1 MHRLSKLVLKKIR
14 IFLYSKFSI
23 GLIFFLILGNI
34 STQAMDCD
42 DLGLEK
48 EYIRLK
54 KLNRSKNNY
63 KVILLADSLLEII
76 SKNGK
81 STCKLRF
88 QIEIEKGES
97 LELQLKFED
106 AMNLYYNLIRNAEP
120 LAHWD
125 MVANAHISLARIQ
138 EFIDRFGDCLHHLKL
153 ANTLI
158 KEHRLYKI
166 ESFYCVRYSS
176 YLRSIGK
183 DSSRFYAQKAVE
195 LGRRDT
201 INASIADGN
210 LLLGL
215 LTEEVDTSIFY
226 FKRAI
231 DAYLVEHNY
240 RVAATQA
247 CNIVE
252 KLLKVGKM
260 SESVEQL
267 AYAKQL
273 IEQMPIKDK
282 EYYSILSRIYLIKTT
297 IFEKKNMIDS
307 AYFYL
312 KKSNEN
318 EEKSKW
324 IIDKETVTNNAIN
337 FAIEKEQDKLET
349 SERISRILK
358 VGLGVM
364 SVLMLALGWSV
375 FNNYSKRKKIAIQNK
390 KISEADQKKAVLLT
404 EIHHRVK
411 NNLQLVIGLMT
422 LYGKKKENH
431 QLKTYFDEISTKINS
446 ISTIHDLLSTSGEFE
461 KLDMK
466 VYLENL
472 TNNFKN
478 LFPAQNQ
485 FLTEYDFKNID
496 LTIETI
502 LPLGIIFT
510 ELISNSIKHNNS
522 GQETSIKVSIIRVEE
537 KYVLFY
543 ADNGPGYHETYTTKG
558 IKNKLGLSL
567 INNMVRQL
575 KAEHSF
581 YNDNG
586 AVFKMIFQEKIV
598 SKI

>member
-1 MHRLSKLVLKKIR
+1 MLNKIR
-14 IFLYSKFSI
+14 LCLCRKFTI
-23 GLIFFLILGNI
+23 GLILFMISGNI
-34 STQAMDCD
+34 SAQAVDCD

-48 EYIRLK
+48 EYTLLK
-54 KLNRSKNNY
+54 QLNRSKNNY
-63 KVILLADSLLEII
+63 KAILLADSLLAII
-76 SKNGK
+76 SQNGK

-97 LELQLKFED
+97 LELQSKFED
-106 AMNLYYNLIRNAEP
+106 AMNLYYNLIRKAEP
-120 LAHWD
+120 LTYWD
-125 MVANAHISLARIQ
+125 VVANAHISLARIQ
-138 EFIDRFGDCLHHLKL
+138 EFIDRFDDCLYHLSL

-183 DSSRFYAQKAVE
+183 DSSKYYAQKAVE
-195 LGRRDT
+195 LGHRDT
-201 INASIADGN
+201 NNTSIADGN

-215 LTEEVDTSIFY
+215 LAEEVDTSIFY

-231 DAYLVEHNY
+231 DAYLLEYNY
-240 RVAATQA
+240 RVAASQTY
-247 CNIVE
+247 NIA
-252 KLLKVGKM
+252 KRLLKAGRM
-260 SESVEQL
+260 TESMEQL
-267 AYAKQL
+267 AYAEQL

-282 EYYSILSRIYLIKTT
+282 EYYNILSLICGIKTT
-297 IFEKKNMIDS
+297 VFEKKNMIDS

-318 EEKSKW
+318 EEKSKFS
-324 IIDKETVTNNAIN
+324 IDKETVTNNAIN
-337 FAIEKEQDKLET
+337 FAIEKEQDKLKT
-349 SERISRILK
+349 SEKISRILK

-375 FNNYSKRKKIAIQNK
+375 FNNYSKRKEIATQNEKIY
-390 KISEADQKKAVLLT
+390 EADQKKAVLLT

-422 LYGKKKENH
+422 LYGNKKENH
-431 QLKTYFDEISTKINS
+431 RLKTYFDEISIKINS

-485 FLTEYDFKNID
+485 FLIEYDVQNID
-496 LTIETI
+496 LTIETV

-510 ELISNSIKHNNS
+510 ELISNSLKHNNS
-522 GQETSIKVSIIRVEE
+522 DQETSIKVSIKRVEE

-543 ADNGPGYHETYTTKG
+543 ADNGPGYHETDTTKG
-558 IKNKLGLSL
+558 IKNKLGISL

-575 KAEHSF
+575 QAEHSH

-586 AVFKMIFQEKIV
+586 AVFKMIFQEKTV

>member
-1 MHRLSKLVLKKIR
+1 MEIGVCKILSR
-14 IFLYSKFSI
+14 KFTI
-23 GLIFFLILGNI
+23 GLILFMILGNI
-34 STQAMDCD
+34 SAQAMDCD

-48 EYIRLK
+48 EYTLLM
-54 KLNRSKNNY
+54 KLNRSKNSY
-63 KVILLADSLLEII
+63 KAILLADSLLAII
-76 SKNGK
+76 RNNGK

-97 LELQLKFED
+97 LELQSKFED
-106 AMNLYYNLIRNAEP
+106 AMNLYYNLIRKAEP
-120 LAHWD
+120 LTYWD
-125 MVANAHISLARIQ
+125 MVAKAHISLARIQ
-138 EFIDRFGDCLHHLKL
+138 EFIDRSGDCLHHLTL
-153 ANTLI
+153 ANKLI

-166 ESFYCVRYSS
+166 ESYYCVRYSS

-183 DSSRFYAQKAVE
+183 DSAMFYARKAVA
-195 LGRRDT
+195 LGQRDT
-201 INASIADGN
+201 VNKSIADGN
-210 LLLGL
+210 LLLGVL
-215 LTEEVDTSIFY
+215 ANEVDTSIFY
-226 FKRAI
+226 FKRSI
-231 DAYLVEHNY
+231 DAYLLDHDY
-240 RVAATQA
+240 RVAAEQTN
-247 CNIVE
+247 NIA
-252 KLLKVGKM
+252 KRLLKVGKM
-260 SESVEQL
+260 TEAMKQI
-267 AYAKQL
+267 AYAEQL
-273 IEQMPIKDK
+273 IEQMPLKD
-282 EYYSILSRIYLIKTT
+282 ELYYEVLSRIYRIKTT

-324 IIDKETVTNNAIN
+324 IIDKETVTNNAIK
-337 FAIEKEQDKLET
+337 FAVEKEQDKLKT
-349 SERISRILK
+349 SEKISKILK

-364 SVLMLALGWSV
+364 SFLMLALGWSL
-375 FNNYSKRKKIAIQNK
+375 FNNYAKRKKIAAQNK
-390 KISEADQKKAVLLT
+390 KIYEADQRKAVLLT

-422 LYGKKKENH
+422 LYGNKKENQ

-478 LFPAQNQ
+478 LFPSQNQ
-485 FLTEYDFKNID
+485 FLIEYDVQNIN
-496 LTIETI
+496 LTIETV

-510 ELISNSIKHNNS
+510 ELISNSIKHNNLA
-522 GQETSIKVSIIRVEE
+522 QETSIKVSITRVEE
-537 KYVLFY
+537 KYILVY
-543 ADNGPGYHETYTTKG
+543 ADNGPGYNETYTTKG

-575 KAEHSF
+575 QAEHSH

-586 AVFKMIFQEKIV
+586 AVFKMIFQEKAV

>member
-1 MHRLSKLVLKKIR
+1 M
-14 IFLYSKFSI
+14 
-23 GLIFFLILGNI
+23 ILGNI
-34 STQAMDCD
+34 SAQAMDCD

-48 EYIRLK
+48 EYTLLK
-54 KLNRSKNNY
+54 KLNRSKNND
-63 KVILLADSLLEII
+63 KAILLADSLLAII

-81 STCKLRF
+81 ATCKLTF
-88 QIEIEKGES
+88 QIELEKGES
-97 LELQLKFED
+97 LELQTKFED
-106 AMNLYYNLIRNAEP
+106 AMNLYYNLIRKAEP
-120 LAHWD
+120 LTYWD
-125 MVANAHISLARIQ
+125 MAANAHISLARIQ
-138 EFIDRFGDCLHHLKL
+138 EFIDRSEDCQYHLKL

-158 KEHRLYKI
+158 QEHRLLNI
-166 ESFYCVRYSS
+166 ESYYCVRYSS
-176 YLRSIGK
+176 YLRSIDK

-195 LGRRDT
+195 FGQRDT
-201 INASIADGN
+201 NNKSISDGN
-210 LLLGL
+210 LLLGIL
-215 LTEEVDTSIFY
+215 ANEVDTSIFY

-231 DAYLVEHNY
+231 DAYLLDYDY
-240 RVAATQA
+240 RVAAELTN
-247 CNIVE
+247 NIAMR
-252 KLLKVGKM
+252 LLNIGKM
-260 SESVEQL
+260 TETMEQL
-267 AYAKQL
+267 AYAEQL
-273 IEQMPIKDK
+273 IEQMPVKDK
-282 EYYSILSRIYLIKTT
+282 SYYEVLSRIYRIKTT
-297 IFEKKNMIDS
+297 VFEKKNMIDS

-324 IIDKETVTNNAIN
+324 SIDKETVTNNAIN
-337 FAIEKEQDKLET
+337 FAVEKEQDKLKT
-349 SERISRILK
+349 SEKISRILK

-375 FNNYSKRKKIAIQNK
+375 FNNYSKRKKIATQNK
-390 KISEADQKKAVLLT
+390 KIFEADQKKAVLLT

-422 LYGKKKENH
+422 LYGNKKENH
-431 QLKTYFDEISTKINS
+431 SLKTYFDEISTKINS

-485 FLTEYDFKNID
+485 FLIEYDVQNIL
-496 LTIETI
+496 LTIETV

-510 ELISNSIKHNNS
+510 ELISNSLKHNNS
-522 GQETSIKVSIIRVEE
+522 GQETSIKVSIKRVEE

-543 ADNGPGYHETYTTKG
+543 ADNGPGYNETNTNKG
-558 IKNKLGLSL
+558 DKHKLGLSL

-575 KAEHSF
+575 QAEHSH
-581 YNDNG
+581 YNDHG
-586 AVFKMIFQEKIV
+586 AVFKMIFQEKTV

>member
-1 MHRLSKLVLKKIR
+1 MIS
-14 IFLYSKFSI
+14 
-23 GLIFFLILGNI
+23 GNI
-34 STQAMDCD
+34 SAQAIDCD

-48 EYIRLK
+48 EYTVLK

-63 KVILLADSLLEII
+63 KAILLADSLLAII
-76 SKNGK
+76 SQNGK
-81 STCKLRF
+81 STCKLTF
-88 QIEIEKGES
+88 LIELEKGES
-97 LELQLKFED
+97 LELQSKFED
-106 AMNLYYNLIRNAEP
+106 AMNLYYNLIRKAEP
-120 LAHWD
+120 LTYWD
-125 MVANAHISLARIQ
+125 VVANAHISLARIQ
-138 EFIDRFGDCLHHLKL
+138 EFIDRFDDCLYHLKL

-166 ESFYCVRYSS
+166 ESFYSVRYSS

-183 DSSRFYAQKAVE
+183 DSSKYYAQKAVE
-195 LGRRDT
+195 LGHRDT
-201 INASIADGN
+201 NNTSIADGN

-215 LTEEVDTSIFY
+215 LAEEVDTSIFY

-231 DAYLVEHNY
+231 DAYLLEYNY
-240 RVAATQA
+240 RVAASQTY
-247 CNIVE
+247 NIA
-252 KLLKVGKM
+252 KRLLKAGRM
-260 SESVEQL
+260 TESMEQL
-267 AYAKQL
+267 AYAEQL

-282 EYYSILSRIYLIKTT
+282 EYYNILSLIYGIKTT
-297 IFEKKNMIDS
+297 VFEKKNMIDS

-318 EEKSKW
+318 EEKSKFS
-324 IIDKETVTNNAIN
+324 IDKETVTNNAIN
-337 FAIEKEQDKLET
+337 FAIEKEQDKLKT
-349 SERISRILK
+349 SEKISRILK

-375 FNNYSKRKKIAIQNK
+375 FNNYSKRKEIATQNEKIY
-390 KISEADQKKAVLLT
+390 EADQKKAVLLT

-422 LYGKKKENH
+422 LYGNKKENH
-431 QLKTYFDEISTKINS
+431 RLKTYFDEISIKINS

-485 FLTEYDFKNID
+485 FLIEYDVQNID
-496 LTIETI
+496 LTIETV

-510 ELISNSIKHNNS
+510 ELISNSLKHNNS
-522 GQETSIKVSIIRVEE
+522 GQETSIKVSIKRVEE

-543 ADNGPGYHETYTTKG
+543 ADNGPGYHETDTTKG
-558 IKNKLGLSL
+558 IKNKLGISL

-575 KAEHSF
+575 QAEHSH

-586 AVFKMIFQEKIV
+586 AVFKMIFQEKTV

>member
-1 MHRLSKLVLKKIR
+1 MLKKIR
-14 IFLYSKFSI
+14 LFLCRRFTI
-23 GLIFFLILGNI
+23 GLILFMISGNI
-34 STQAMDCD
+34 SAQALDCE

-48 EYIRLK
+48 EYTLLK
-54 KLNRSKNNY
+54 KLNRSKNNNSA
-63 KVILLADSLLEII
+63 ILLADSILAII
-76 SKNGK
+76 KKNGK
-81 STCKLRF
+81 STCKLIF
-88 QIEIEKGES
+88 QIELEKGES
-97 LELQLKFED
+97 LELQNRFED
-106 AMNLYYNLIRNAEP
+106 AMNLYYNLIRKAEP
-120 LAHWD
+120 LAYWD

-138 EFIDRFGDCLHHLKL
+138 EFIDRLGDCLYHLKL

-158 KEHRLYKI
+158 KEHRLFNI
-166 ESFYCVRYSS
+166 ESFYSVRYSS

-183 DSSRFYAQKAVE
+183 DSSRYYAQKAVE
-195 LGRRDT
+195 LGHRDT
-201 INASIADGN
+201 NNASIADGN

-215 LTEEVDTSIFY
+215 LAEEVDSSIFY

-231 DAYLVEHNY
+231 DAYLLEHNY
-240 RVAATQA
+240 LIAASQTY
-247 CNIVE
+247 NIA
-252 KLLKVGKM
+252 KRLLQVGKM
-260 SESVEQL
+260 AEAMEQL
-267 AYAKQL
+267 AYAEQL

-282 EYYSILSRIYLIKTT
+282 NYYKILSLIYGIKTT
-297 IFEKKNMIDS
+297 VFEKKNMIDS
-307 AYFYL
+307 AFFYL

-318 EEKSKW
+318 EEKSKF
-324 IIDKETVTNNAIN
+324 IIDKETVTANAIN
-337 FAIEKEQDKLET
+337 FAIEKEKDKLKT
-349 SERISRILK
+349 SEKISRMLK

-375 FNNYSKRKKIAIQNK
+375 FNNNSKRKKIATQNK
-390 KISEADQKKAVLLT
+390 KIYEADQKKAVLLT

-422 LYGKKKENH
+422 LYGNKKENSL
-431 QLKTYFDEISTKINS
+431 LKTYFDEISIKINS

-466 VYLENL
+466 IYLENL

-485 FLTEYDFKNID
+485 FLVECDIQNID
-496 LTIETI
+496 LTIETV

-510 ELISNSIKHNNS
+510 ELISNSLKHNNS
-522 GQETSIKVSIIRVEE
+522 GQETSIKVSIKRVEE

-543 ADNGPGYHETYTTKG
+543 ADNGPGYHETDTTKG
-558 IKNKLGLSL
+558 TKNKLGISL

-575 KAEHSF
+575 QAEHSH

-586 AVFKMIFQEKIV
+586 AVFKMIFQEKTV

>member
-1 MHRLSKLVLKKIR
+1 MLKKIR
-14 IFLYSKFSI
+14 IFLSRKFNI
-23 GLIFFLILGNI
+23 GLILFMILGNI

-48 EYIRLK
+48 EYILLK
-54 KLNRSKNNY
+54 KLNRSKNSY
-63 KVILLADSLLEII
+63 KAILLADSLLTII
-76 SKNGK
+76 SNSGK

-97 LELQLKFED
+97 LELQSKFED
-106 AMNLYYNLIRNAEP
+106 AMNLYYNLIRKAEP
-120 LAHWD
+120 LTYWD
-125 MVANAHISLARIQ
+125 MVAKAHISLARIQ
-138 EFIDRFGDCLHHLKL
+138 EFIDRPGDCLHHLTL
-153 ANTLI
+153 ANMLI

-166 ESFYCVRYSS
+166 ESYYCVRYSS

-183 DSSRFYAQKAVE
+183 DSAMFYAQKAVA
-195 LGRRDT
+195 LGQRDT
-201 INASIADGN
+201 VNKSIADGN
-210 LLLGL
+210 LLLGV
-215 LTEEVDTSIFY
+215 LTNEVDTSIFY

-231 DAYLVEHNY
+231 DAYLLDHDY
-240 RVAATQA
+240 RVAAEQTN
-247 CNIVE
+247 NIA
-252 KLLKVGKM
+252 KRLLKVGKM
-260 SESVEQL
+260 TEAMKQI
-267 AYAKQL
+267 AYAEQL
-273 IEQMPIKDK
+273 IEQMPLKD
-282 EYYSILSRIYLIKTT
+282 ELYYEVLSRIYRIKTT

-324 IIDKETVTNNAIN
+324 IIDKETVTNNAIK
-337 FAIEKEQDKLET
+337 FAVEKEQDKLKT
-349 SERISRILK
+349 SEKISKILK

-364 SVLMLALGWSV
+364 SLLMLALGWSL
-375 FNNYSKRKKIAIQNK
+375 FNNYAKRKKIAAQNK
-390 KISEADQKKAVLLT
+390 KIYEADQRKAVLLT

-422 LYGKKKENH
+422 LYGNKKENH

-466 VYLENL
+466 LYLENL

-485 FLTEYDFKNID
+485 FLIEYDIQNIN
-496 LTIETI
+496 LTIETV

-510 ELISNSIKHNNS
+510 ELISNSIKHNNPA
-522 GQETSIKVSIIRVEE
+522 QETSIKVSITRVEE
-537 KYVLFY
+537 KYILVY
-543 ADNGPGYHETYTTKG
+543 ADNGPGYNETHTTKG

-575 KAEHSF
+575 QAEHSH

-586 AVFKMIFQEKIV
+586 AVFKMIFQEKAV